1 MKHSDRLDDRVKNLI
16 HHAGF
21 GHFLTLTHIEINHHL
36 ITALVERWR
45 TETHTFHLPLGEAT
59 VTLEDV
65 AVQLGL
71 PIDGEPITGVSSDD
85 LVPLCGN
92 LLGSVPSKIVYKGN
106 SIKLSWLNN
115 EFQDLPHDADD
126 VVIAQHARAHI
137 LTLIGSLLMPDTSGS
152 RVHLMYLLL
161 LGDLNNVSNYSWGS
175 GVLACLY
182 RALDH
187 GVDFNDENI
196 GGCTQLFQC
205 WAWDRITCLSPPLHR
220 LSDVDVANGFG
231 FPLVKR

>member
-1 MKHSDRLDDRVKNLI
+1 MKHSDRLHDRVKNLI

-36 ITALVERWR
+36 ITALIERWR

-65 AVQLGL
+65 VVQLGL
-71 PIDGEPITGVSSDD
+71 PIDGEPITGVSSAD
-85 LVPLCGN
+85 LVPLCGH
-92 LLGSVPSKIVYKGN
+92 LLGFVPSETVYKGN

-115 EFQDLPHDADD
+115 EFQDLPHDVED

-137 LTLIGSLLMPDTSGS
+137 LTLIKSLLMSHTSGS

-161 LGDLNNVSNYSWGS
+161 LSELNNVSNYNWGP
-175 GVLACLY
+175 GVLASLY

-187 GVDFNDENI
+187 GVDFN
-196 GGCTQLFQC
+196 
-205 WAWDRITCLSPPLHR
+205 
-220 LSDVDVANGFG
+220 
-231 FPLVKR
+231 